1 MLCFRDL
8 RKAETEL
15 ADQGPVYKRF
25 VEGTCIAPGPVLQ
38 LKYSSL
44 LLVSEPEFH
53 EEWLRDGPCD
63 ATTTGSSNLRQR
75 CQLSLALSGGEH
87 EIRGAGCIASR

>member
-1 MLCFRDL
+1 MSS
-8 RKAETEL
+8 
-15 ADQGPVYKRF
+15 ADF
-25 VEGTCIAPGPVLQ
+25 PGLVACTAASPVLQ

-53 EEWLRDGPCD
+53 AEWLRDGPCD

-75 CQLSLALSGGEH
+75 CQLSLTLSGGEH
-87 EIRGAGCIASR
+87 EIRGASCIASR